1 MLRRPGRIRTYMDA
15 ASRGEP
21 MRSLAIVALLV
32 AAPQLAS
39 ACTVCDSDVGQQVR
53 AGIFNDG
60 FWSTLL
66 AIVAPFPV
74 LLGGVAAVQFGLF
87 RSRKPG
93 S

>member
-1 MLRRPGRIRTYMDA
+1 
-15 ASRGEP
+15 

-60 FWSTLL
+60 FWRTLL